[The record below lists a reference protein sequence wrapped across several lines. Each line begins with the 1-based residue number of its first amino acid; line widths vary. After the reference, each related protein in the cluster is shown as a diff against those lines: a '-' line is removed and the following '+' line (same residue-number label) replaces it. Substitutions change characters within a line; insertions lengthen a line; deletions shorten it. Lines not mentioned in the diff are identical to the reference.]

1 MGYTHY
7 LRNANLLKPEEF
19 DLLCGVAA
27 ETVVEWAKRFNG
39 ALECLDSFEDYDAS
53 ETLIKILESEMSDK
67 EKAELLVTLWK
78 DCGQI
83 FVIFRDCES
92 INVSVEEGD
101 FQFCK
106 TNYVEP
112 ADTLAVAVFWLA
124 HLINDAVKF
133 DSVGYDW
140 ETAEGRAFAER
151 IWHWSDARRIFEEA
165 KKDGDKEE

>member
-39 ALECLDSFEDYDAS
+39 ALECLESFGEFELSMVLIEILRSDLSDA
-53 ETLIKILESEMSDK
+53 KKVVKLE
-67 EKAELLVTLWK
+67 ALWK
-78 DCGQI
+78 ENGQI

-133 DSVGYDW
+133 DSDGYDW

-151 IWHWSDARRIFEEA
+151 IWHWSDTRRIFEEA
-165 KKDGDKEE
+165 KKDGDNEE